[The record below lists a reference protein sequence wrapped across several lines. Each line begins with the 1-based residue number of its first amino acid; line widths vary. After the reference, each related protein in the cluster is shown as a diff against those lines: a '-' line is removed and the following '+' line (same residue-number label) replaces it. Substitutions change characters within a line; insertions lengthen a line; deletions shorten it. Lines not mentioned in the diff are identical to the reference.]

1 MELEG
6 VEGFG
11 GGMDMGRSRARRRSR
26 VIADLVVTAYARD
39 QVSKALY
46 EAVRAGIACGPCDLP
61 SSDDREWLRAAI
73 AIPLQEATQ
82 AALDAL
88 RRSIEHALEEAPDGL
103 LGRVEL
109 GHTPRSTELA
119 TMAF

>member
-1 MELEG
+1 
-6 VEGFG
+6 
-11 GGMDMGRSRARRRSR
+11 MGRSRARRRSR
-26 VIADLVVTAYARD
+26 AIADLVVTAYARD

-46 EAVRAGIACGPCDLP
+46 EAVRAGIASGPCDL
-61 SSDDREWLRAAI
+61 SSPDDREWIRAAI
-73 AIPLQEATQ
+73 AVPLQEATQ

-88 RRSIEHALEEAPDGL
+88 RQSIDRALQEAPDGL

-119 TMAF
+119 TTAF

>member
-1 MELEG
+1 
-6 VEGFG
+6 
-11 GGMDMGRSRARRRSR
+11 MGRSRARRRSR
-26 VIADLVVTAYARD
+26 AIADLVVTAYARN

-46 EAVRAGIACGPCDLP
+46 EAVLVGIACGPCDLP
-61 SSDDREWLRAAI
+61 SSDDREWIRGAI
-73 AIPLQEATQ
+73 AMPLQEATQ

-88 RRSIEHALEEAPDGL
+88 RRSIDRALQEAPDGL

-119 TMAF
+119 TAAF

>member
-1 MELEG
+1 
-6 VEGFG
+6 
-11 GGMDMGRSRARRRSR
+11 MDMGRSRARRRSR
-26 VIADLVVTAYARD
+26 AIADLVVTAYARD

-46 EAVRAGIACGPCDLP
+46 EAVLVGIACGPCDLP
-61 SSDDREWLRAAI
+61 SSDDREWIRGAI

-88 RRSIEHALEEAPDGL
+88 RRSIDRALQEAPDGL

-119 TMAF
+119 TAAF

>member
-1 MELEG
+1 
-6 VEGFG
+6 
-11 GGMDMGRSRARRRSR
+11 MGRSRARRRSR
-26 VIADLVVTAYARD
+26 AIADLVVTAYARD

-46 EAVRAGIACGPCDLP
+46 EAVRAGIASGPCDL
-61 SSDDREWLRAAI
+61 SSPDDREWIRAAI
-73 AIPLQEATQ
+73 SVPLQEATQ

-88 RRSIEHALEEAPDGL
+88 DALRRSIDRALQEAPDGL

-119 TMAF
+119 TTAF